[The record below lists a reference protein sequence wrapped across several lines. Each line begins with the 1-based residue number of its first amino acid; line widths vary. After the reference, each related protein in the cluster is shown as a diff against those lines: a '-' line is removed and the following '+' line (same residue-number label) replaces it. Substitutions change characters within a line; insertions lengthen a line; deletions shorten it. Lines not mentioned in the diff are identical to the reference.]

1 MKNFVFIDVFTQKL
15 FGENFGSKA
24 IFSVSDI
31 RENLMNVSATVIDKD
46 INYIALKTKSNQFN
60 ENDLECM
67 MDTEI
72 DSVKKE
78 IIPSNNQVVIEKES
92 YLAND
97 YFDEIKKY
105 LELHKIETV
114 FIYGLPFEEVIE
126 IGNTLKELELKVW
139 IVVDCTKSN
148 SGNER
153 ERIKDYQKDGLK
165 MITFRNLENYL
176 KM

>member
-15 FGENFGSKA
+15 FGENFGSNA

-31 RENLMNVSATVIDKD
+31 RENLMNASAMVIDKD
-46 INYIALKTKSNQFN
+46 INYITLKTKSNQFS

-72 DSVKKE
+72 DSVQKE
-78 IIPSNNQVVIEKES
+78 MIPTNKQVIIEKDS
-92 YLAND
+92 ILAND
-97 YFDEIKKY
+97 YFEEIKKY
-105 LELHKIETV
+105 LELHEIETV
-114 FIYGLPFEEVIE
+114 FIYGLPFEEVIA
-126 IGNTLKELELKVW
+126 IGNTLKDLDLKVW

-148 SGNER
+148 KGNER
-153 ERIKDYQKDGLK
+153 ERIKEYQKDGLK